1 MKGKG
6 VGKNFVENERKGKK
20 PTKKKMDKQ
29 SFSITKKLKNIIR

>member
-6 VGKNFVENERKGKK
+6 VGKNFVEDERKGKKKK

-29 SFSITKKLKNIIR
+29 GFSIMRKLKT